1 MGMAGSRKAVL
12 DQIGPGIVDGPR
24 KDLLLRNAA
33 ICALRPLIQLLARQ
47 AARETM
53 REQSFSNMPSAMDVA
68 P

>member
-1 MGMAGSRKAVL
+1 MAGSRKAVL
-12 DQIGPGIVDGPR
+12 DQVASGIVDGSR
-24 KDLLLRNAA
+24 KDLRLRNAA

-53 REQSFSNMPSAMDVA
+53 REQAFSNMPSAMDVG